1 MKKERTVEETAED
14 ILLRMERKLTGEF
27 PFRAEVNRPITS
39 RNIVQA
45 FTQYGIFPS
54 TAIGWLFNL
63 TMIVLTF
70 GSWLAVY
77 LLWLAFRAGDFR
89 DVVVVSAFPADPPG
103 GGTLIRLEANKQPWF
118 EVVNGWIEE
127 RYGRGEET

>member
-1 MKKERTVEETAED
+1 MKKEWTVEETAED

-45 FTQYGIFPS
+45 FAQYGIFPS

-63 TMIVLTF
+63 TMIVVKF

-89 DVVVVSAFPADPPG
+89 DVVVSAFPADSPG
-103 GGTLIRLEANKQPWF
+103 GGTLIRLESNKQPWF

>member
-1 MKKERTVEETAED
+1 MKKEWTVEETAED

-45 FTQYGIFPS
+45 FAQYGIFPS

-63 TMIVLTF
+63 TMSVVKF

-77 LLWLAFRAGDFR
+77 LLWLAFRAGTSGMSSSPR
-89 DVVVVSAFPADPPG
+89 SPRTLPG
-103 GGTLIRLEANKQPWF
+103 GGTLIRLESNKQPWF
-118 EVVNGWIEE
+118 GVVNGWIEE

>member
-1 MKKERTVEETAED
+1 MKKEWTVEETAED

-45 FTQYGIFPS
+45 FAQYGIFPS

-70 GSWLAVY
+70 GSRLVVY

-89 DVVVVSAFPADPPG
+89 DVVVSAFPR
-103 GGTLIRLEANKQPWF
+103 TL
-118 EVVNGWIEE
+118 
-127 RYGRGEET
+127 RGEGPLSGWSRTNSRGSRS